1 MATYI
6 IDKGN
11 DFDVQQLNRAV
22 GARPVTKFKVDGDTG
37 AVTVAGTTTVS
48 GKATFSGD
56 ATFSGTVALT
66 GTTTGASGN
75 AVMTGNDFIVCQAGK
90 DGAGAL
96 TLTGARVGDSVVG
109 VFNLTTP
116 GDLKSSFETT
126 ITVINQIQ
134 QSSQSNLSGQQ
145 IVFILHHP

>member
-1 MATYI
+1 MATYT

-37 AVTVAGTTTVS
+37 AVTVAGATTVS
-48 GKATFSGD
+48 GNATF
-56 ATFSGTVALT
+56 TGTVALT

-109 VFNLTTP
+109 AFNLTTP

-134 QSSQSNLSGQQ
+134 QLSGNNLSAQQ